1 MNLATVEAPNTKI
14 APSTNIIMLFLIS
27 AFWSAE
33 ANIYLIPANTIAAIA
48 KIWNI
53 SKTVPQIVFAASLT
67 EPIFLSEL
75 PCNSQESLRQEMKK
89 LADEGKIIRLY
100 NGVYYKPYKTI
111 MGTEG
116 RMSINKYIEK
126 KYVYNNKK
134 VSGFISGLGLYN
146 KYGFTSQ
153 VPSIIEVTSNIATT
167 KQRKIN
173 VDGYDIIVYKPI
185 IEITDNN
192 INELEFMSLMT
203 DIDQFSEIS
212 GDELKMKLEEYI
224 NKKNIDFNIVK
235 KYLPLFPDR
244 IYKNIYNGGLMKEL
258 V

>member
-1 MNLATVEAPNTKI
+1 MVIDYIN
-14 APSTNIIMLFLIS
+14 
-27 AFWSAE
+27 
-33 ANIYLIPANTIAAIA
+33 
-48 KIWNI
+48 
-53 SKTVPQIVFAASLT
+53 KTFENA

-89 LADEGKIIRLY
+89 LADEGKLIRVY

-111 MGTEG
+111 IGTEG
-116 RMSINKYIEK
+116 RMSINNYIEK

-134 VSGFISGLGLYN
+134 VSGFIS
-146 KYGFTSQ
+146 
-153 VPSIIEVTSNIATT
+153 VIEVTSNIATT

-235 KYLPLFPDR
+235 NYLPLFPDK
-244 IYKNIYNGGLMKEL
+244 IYKNLYNGGLMNEL